1 MGVQIYIK
9 KAALIERGIELE
21 EVTLEYQRSDE
32 QEGVLAEEKHCN
44 VEGLSLLMGSMD
56 DEVYH
61 DANTWGTARNVL
73 LEFLGK
79 HSLLAG
85 SDWFEA

>member
-1 MGVQIYIK
+1 MGVQIHIK

-21 EVTLEYQRSDE
+21 EVTLKYQRSDE
-32 QEGVLAEEKHCN
+32 QEGVQAEEKHCI

-61 DANTWGTARNVL
+61 DASTWGTARNVL

-79 HSLLAG
+79 HVLLAG

>member
-9 KAALIERGIELE
+9 KAALIERGIGLK
-21 EVTLEYQRSDE
+21 EVTLKYQSGDE
-32 QEGVLAEEKHCN
+32 QDGVLVEKKKCLVAE
-44 VEGLSLLMGSMD
+44 LPLLMGSMD

-61 DANTWGTARNVL
+61 DANTWGTARSIL

-79 HSLLAG
+79 HALLAG